1 MAMRPP
7 PNRSLKGEPE
17 TRLRAPVEL
26 VLLNPETLDG
36 LDVAGTEAY
45 TYCCVEVCA
54 EAGNLAL
61 RKTLSAKS
69 RGIVT
74 ERWRIREDKDTPK
87 NGKGSFL
94 AAIGIPRP
102 SVTRLFLVSEKET
115 FATPE

>member
-1 MAMRPP
+1 
-7 PNRSLKGEPE
+7 
-17 TRLRAPVEL
+17 LRAPVEL

-45 TYCCVEVCA
+45 TYCCAEVCA

-69 RGIVT
+69 RGIGT
-74 ERWRIREDKDTPK
+74 ERRRIREERGKPK

-94 AAIGIPRP
+94 AAIDLPRP
-102 SVTRLFLVSEKET
+102 SVMRISGFREGNVCDARVRPQSADVNENYLIR
-115 FATPE
+115 